1 MRRKIIL
8 QSDSNARTTR
18 VFLLV
23 LIIGYLFFFTSNMTI
38 PDKITSKEETT
49 KINEVNEYMDGRTCQ
64 LLSATYDREQETMEV
79 IVHLT
84 NNTYDGVD
92 SYYIAEK
99 LNNGSTKNLVTK
111 EVLDDPLMTVIR
123 ISNLKP
129 HYREMQLMLAP
140 KLTSINKVKDS
151 QTAFITLNKYN
162 VTQGTI
168 DLNKTKQDYLA
179 ERLQNVLDSYQK
191 EFNNLTRKDN
201 DLEQQIENATKQN
214 EDLEKNKLYMSS
226 KEIDNANSQIADNEQ
241 TIKDLQQ
248 QRTDTRN
255 QMLSYSKLIAKTRAR
270 LNDIQNK

>member
-8 QSDSNARTTR
+8 QSDSNARTTH

>member
-1 MRRKIIL
+1 MRRKILL

-18 VFLLV
+18 IFLLV

-49 KINEVNEYMDGRTCQ
+49 KINEVNEYMDGRSCQ

-99 LNNGSTKNLVTK
+99 LNNGSTKNLVTR

-129 HYREMQLMLAP
+129 HYREIQLMLAP
-140 KLTSINKVKDS
+140 KLTSIDKVKDS

-179 ERLQNVLDSYQK
+179 ERLQSVLDSYQK
-191 EFNNLTRKDN
+191 EFNDLTRKDN
-201 DLEQQIENATKQN
+201 DLEQQIENAKKQN

-241 TIKDLQQ
+241 TINDLQQ
-248 QRTDTRN
+248 QRVTTRN

>member
-1 MRRKIIL
+1 MRRKILL

-18 VFLLV
+18 IFLLV

-38 PDKITSKEETT
+38 PDKITSKEDTT
-49 KINEVNEYMDGRTCQ
+49 KLNEVNEYMDGRSCQ
-64 LLSATYDREQETMEV
+64 LLSATYDRDQETMEV

-84 NNTYDGVD
+84 NNTYDGID

-99 LNNGSTKNLVTK
+99 LNNGSTKNLVTR

-129 HYREMQLMLAP
+129 HYREMQLMIAP
-140 KLTSINKVKDS
+140 KLTPIDKVKDS

-162 VTQGTI
+162 VTQGSI
-168 DLNKTKQDYLA
+168 NLNKTKQDYLA
-179 ERLQNVLDSYQK
+179 ERLQTVLDSYQK
-191 EFNNLTRKDN
+191 EFNDLTRKDN
-201 DLEQQIENATKQN
+201 DLEQQIENAKKQN

-226 KEIDNANSQIADNEQ
+226 KEIDNANNQIADNEQ
-241 TIKDLQQ
+241 TINDLQQ
-248 QRTDTRN
+248 QRVTTRN

>member
-8 QSDSNARTTR
+8 QSDSNTRTTR

-140 KLTSINKVKDS
+140 KLTSVDKVKDS

>member
-49 KINEVNEYMDGRTCQ
+49 KINEVNEYMDGRSCQ

-140 KLTSINKVKDS
+140 KLTSVDKVKDS

>member
-191 EFNNLTRKDN
+191 EFNNLSRKDN

-226 KEIDNANSQIADNEQ
+226 KEIDNANSQITDNEQ

>member
-1 MRRKIIL
+1 MRRKILL

-18 VFLLV
+18 IFLLV

-49 KINEVNEYMDGRTCQ
+49 KINEVNEYMDGRSCQ

-99 LNNGSTKNLVTK
+99 LNNGSTKNLVTR

-129 HYREMQLMLAP
+129 HYREMQLMIAP
-140 KLTSINKVKDS
+140 KLTSIDKVKDS

-162 VTQGTI
+162 VTQGSI

-179 ERLQNVLDSYQK
+179 ERLQTVLDSYQK
-191 EFNNLTRKDN
+191 EFNDLTRKDN
-201 DLEQQIENATKQN
+201 DLEQQIENAKKQN

>member
-49 KINEVNEYMDGRTCQ
+49 KINEVNEYMDGRSCQ

-201 DLEQQIENATKQN
+201 DLEQQIENAAKQN

>member
-140 KLTSINKVKDS
+140 KLTSVDKVKDS

>member
-201 DLEQQIENATKQN
+201 DLEQQIENAAKQN

>member
-1 MRRKIIL
+1 MRRKILL

-49 KINEVNEYMDGRTCQ
+49 KINEVNEYMDGRSCQ

-99 LNNGSTKNLVTK
+99 LNNGSTKNLVTR

-129 HYREMQLMLAP
+129 HYREMQLMIAP
-140 KLTSINKVKDS
+140 KLTSIDKVKDS

-162 VTQGTI
+162 VTQGSI
-168 DLNKTKQDYLA
+168 NLNKTKQDYLA
-179 ERLQNVLDSYQK
+179 ERLQTVLDSYQK
-191 EFNNLTRKDN
+191 EFNDLTRKDN

>member
-49 KINEVNEYMDGRTCQ
+49 KINEVNEYMDGRSCQ

>member
-49 KINEVNEYMDGRTCQ
+49 KINEVNEYMDGRSCQ

-84 NNTYDGVD
+84 NNTYDGID

-99 LNNGSTKNLVTK
+99 LNNGSTKNLVTR

-129 HYREMQLMLAP
+129 HYREMQLMIAP
-140 KLTSINKVKDS
+140 KLTSIDKVKDS

-162 VTQGTI
+162 VTQGSI

-179 ERLQNVLDSYQK
+179 ERLQTVLDSYQK
-191 EFNNLTRKDN
+191 EFNDLTRKDN
-201 DLEQQIENATKQN
+201 DLEQQIENAKKQN

-226 KEIDNANSQIADNEQ
+226 KEIDNANNQIADNEQ
-241 TIKDLQQ
+241 TINDLQQ
-248 QRTDTRN
+248 QRVTTRN

>member
-1 MRRKIIL
+1 MRRKILL

-18 VFLLV
+18 IFLLV

-49 KINEVNEYMDGRTCQ
+49 KINEVNEYMDGRSCQ

-84 NNTYDGVD
+84 NNTYDGID

-99 LNNGSTKNLVTK
+99 LNNGSTKNLVTR

-140 KLTSINKVKDS
+140 KLTSIDKVKDS

-179 ERLQNVLDSYQK
+179 ERLQTVLDSYQK
-191 EFNNLTRKDN
+191 EFNDLTRKDN
-201 DLEQQIENATKQN
+201 DLEQQIENAKKQN

-226 KEIDNANSQIADNEQ
+226 KEIDNANNQIADNEQ
-241 TIKDLQQ
+241 TINDLQQ
-248 QRTDTRN
+248 QRVTTRN

>member
-1 MRRKIIL
+1 MRRKILL

-18 VFLLV
+18 IFLLV

-49 KINEVNEYMDGRTCQ
+49 KINEVNEYMDGRSCQ

-84 NNTYDGVD
+84 NNTYDGID

-99 LNNGSTKNLVTK
+99 LNNGSTKNLVTR
-111 EVLDDPLMTVIR
+111 EVLDDPLMTVIH

-140 KLTSINKVKDS
+140 KLTSVDKVKDS

-241 TIKDLQQ
+241 TINDLQQ
-248 QRTDTRN
+248 QRVTTRN